1 MWCFCFV
8 FSVETDNHGAL
19 NNFFNIHLSLVCV
32 GGFTKIRF
40 HIQALAAYDW
50 FFGRFSV
57 WRGRERGREIVIEE
71 HHLIEQSHTLHAPDA
86 RCLVCCV
93 DTFIYSFIMFGFCL
107 IYSHFVTWS
116 AIRKW
121 YSVFCIND
129 MMIYQKDCQFSLAL
143 ARTSECGSVRVC
155 FSDETMHILIECVS
169 RSRITARDK

>member
-1 MWCFCFV
+1 MCWRVHQNSIPHPSARSLWLIFRSIFCV
-8 FSVETDNHGAL
+8 TRKGE
-19 NNFFNIHLSLVCV
+19 
-32 GGFTKIRF
+32 
-40 HIQALAAYDW
+40 
-50 FFGRFSV
+50 
-57 WRGRERGREIVIEE
+57 REIVIEE
-71 HHLIEQSHTLHAPDA
+71 HRLIEQSLTLHAPDA

-143 ARTSECGSVRVC
+143 TRTVSVGRCAYALAMKRCTFWLNAYRGVGSPPGINNNLCTHRNIK
-155 FSDETMHILIECVS
+155 ETNW
-169 RSRITARDK
+169 TASFRAD